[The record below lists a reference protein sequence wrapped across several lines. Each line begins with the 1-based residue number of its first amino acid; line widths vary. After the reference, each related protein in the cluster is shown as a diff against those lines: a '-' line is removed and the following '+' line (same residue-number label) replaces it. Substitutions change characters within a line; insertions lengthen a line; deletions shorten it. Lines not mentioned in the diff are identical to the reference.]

1 MLTLTRHFVN
11 RTQEIDRLK
20 SALNSEGP
28 EKDLMALV
36 YGRPGIGKT
45 QFLAKYLLLGRHTD
59 MRTAYVDL
67 QGRDY
72 LGLISEIIEGL
83 GKRGFEEM
91 ETTYDAIRDRSRIGV
106 TRSAIENLQ
115 EKLQVSQSVP
125 VSEQAAG
132 ISFMG
137 SVTGRDQY
145 FVNGPMTITEPKIEN
160 IFNINLNEPE
170 RVKELNQE
178 RITLAFQSCL
188 SAIAREQPIVLLLD
202 HWENAN
208 DPLRNWLNDH
218 LLKWASQFV
227 LRKALVVLTRESLP
241 DELVDQ
247 TGILPLAMPPFS
259 REVALEFWKKNDLP
273 AEDFDTIPEEIYSVP
288 RILALE
294 VGKQRLKRAKK

>member
-11 RTQEIDRLK
+11 RTQEFDRLK

-36 YGRPGIGKT
+36 YGQPGIGKT
-45 QFLAKYLLLGRHTD
+45 QLLAKYLLFGRHTD
-59 MRTAYVDL
+59 IRTAYVDL
-67 QGRDY
+67 QDRDY
-72 LGLISEIIEGL
+72 LGVISEIIEGL
-83 GKRGFEEM
+83 GKSGFDEM
-91 ETTYDAIRDRSRIGV
+91 ETTYDAIRDRSKVGV
-106 TRSAIENLQ
+106 DRSTIENLQ
-115 EKLQVSQSVP
+115 EKLQTNQSISS
-125 VSEQAAG
+125 SEQTVG
-132 ISFMG
+132 LSFMG
-137 SVTGRDQY
+137 NVTGRDQY

-178 RITLAFQSCL
+178 RITLAFQGCL
-188 SAIAREQPIVLLLD
+188 STIAREQPIVILLD
-202 HWENAN
+202 HWGNAN
-208 DPLRNWLNDH
+208 DPLRNWLNAH
-218 LLKWASQFV
+218 LLKWASQFI
-227 LRKALVVLTRESLP
+227 LKKALVVLTRESLP

-273 AEDFDTIPEEIYSVP
+273 VEDFDAVSEEIYSMP